1 MYSRQEL
8 FESGLQLTLC
18 RLCGEV
24 LDAILN
30 EENKAEKIA
39 CGTHPHVSTPVV
51 AGDPMETIRLARANS
66 LIVYIPPN

>member
-24 LDAILN
+24 LNPVLN
-30 EENKAEKIA
+30 EGNKVEKIA
-39 CGTHPHVSTPVV
+39 CEIHPHVSTPVV
-51 AGDPMETIRLARANS
+51 AGDPMETIRLARENC